1 MMRRLEH
8 LTKSHSEFSSR
19 AASAE
24 HDQMTLSGLVLAGAN
39 TWLRRG
45 APAPGA
51 GDGHVTA
58 HDISAL
64 DLRGTRLVVLSCC
77 ESARG
82 VTQRQ
87 AGVYGLRRAF
97 VLAGAQDLVL
107 SLWRVDDNYTAKLMI
122 EFYDLI
128 AQGIA
133 TADALRRAKLQ
144 IRKANPDP
152 YYWAA
157 FTCQVRRPTIRA

>member
-1 MMRRLEH
+1 
-8 LTKSHSEFSSR
+8 
-19 AASAE
+19 
-24 HDQMTLSGLVLAGAN
+24 MTLSGLVLAGAN

-51 GDGHVTA
+51 GDGHFTA

-82 VTQRQ
+82 VAQQQ

-107 SLWRVDDNYTAKLMI
+107 SLWRVDDDQTAALMI
-122 EFYDLI
+122 EFYSLI
-128 AQGIA
+128 AQGL
-133 TADALRRAKLQ
+133 TNTVALRRAKLQ

-157 FTCQVRRPTIRA
+157 FTCQVGSPVGLS